1 MGIPSYFSHIIRNYS
16 NIVRNLRFFKE
27 IVGFRFEHLFMDCNS
42 IVYDA
47 VHSLEKR
54 VNAGEIAQ
62 DSDLDTIIINDVI
75 QKIDAY
81 ISIIRPSKTIYV
93 AFDGVAPFAKMEQQ
107 RTRRYKSH
115 FISNVQF
122 TDAALPPPFAWNTSA
137 ITPGTRFMEK
147 LSNRLNYHFKNSEQ
161 KYNVKSTIISSS
173 DVPGEGEHKLY
184 SYIRDNNL
192 INDNIAVY
200 GLDSDLIMLSI
211 FHLEY
216 SKNIYI
222 FREAP
227 EFLKNSI
234 PIDSRGDNGNEP
246 HFLDIRLLANS
257 ILSNMNC
264 EHSHAG
270 RIDDYVF
277 LCFLLG
283 NDFLPHFPAMNI
295 RTHGIDVLLD
305 MYRIYIGRH
314 PDKFLVSRSSGKIYW
329 KNLSLLVNEIAKKEH
344 EFLMQEYFV
353 RDKLDYRKFPETTPA
368 EKEQVFINA
377 PIIYRHD
384 EKYICPSENHWED
397 RYYKLLFSTYRKPN
411 HIKPICINYLEGLEW
426 VFKYYT
432 GVCPDWKWKY
442 NYHYPPLFGD
452 LCKYVPHYDTDFLHA
467 ILTANSKRPFSPY
480 VQLSYVLPNSK
491 LDLLPKDIAQFLKS
505 NYKDLYPEKYD
516 LCWAFCRYLWEAHP
530 LLPEISVDLLEQWDR
545 QFSFWNSDNDKK

>member
-27 IVGFRFEHLFMDCNS
+27 IIGFRFEHLFMDCNS

-54 VNAGEIAQ
+54 VNAGEIAK

-75 QKIDAY
+75 QKIDVY
-81 ISIIRPSKTIYV
+81 VSIIRPSKTIYI

-122 TDAALPPPFAWNTSA
+122 SDATMPPPFTWNTSA

-147 LSNRLNYHFKNSEQ
+147 LSNRMNYHFKNSEQ
-161 KYNVKSTIISSS
+161 KYNVKSVIISSS

-184 SYIRDNNL
+184 SYIRDKNL
-192 INDNIAVY
+192 INDNVAVY

-211 FHLEY
+211 FHLEF

-234 PIDSRGDNGNEP
+234 PIDSRGDNDNEP
-246 HFLDIRLLANS
+246 HFLDIRLLATS

-264 EHSHAG
+264 ENSHAD

-329 KNLSLLVNEIAKKEH
+329 KNLSLLINEIAKKEH

-442 NYHYPPLFGD
+442 NYHYPPLFSD
-452 LCKYVPHYDTDFLHA
+452 LCKYVPHYDTDFLHS
-467 ILTANSKRPFSPY
+467 ILTANSSRPFSPY
-480 VQLSYVLPNSK
+480 VQLSYVLPHSK
-491 LDLLPKDIAQFLKS
+491 LDLLPKDIAQFLKA

-545 QFSFWNSDNDKK
+545 QFNFWNSDNDKK

>member
-1 MGIPSYFSHIIRNYS
+1 
-16 NIVRNLRFFKE
+16 
-27 IVGFRFEHLFMDCNS
+27 
-42 IVYDA
+42 
-47 VHSLEKR
+47 
-54 VNAGEIAQ
+54 
-62 DSDLDTIIINDVI
+62 
-75 QKIDAY
+75 
-81 ISIIRPSKTIYV
+81 
-93 AFDGVAPFAKMEQQ
+93 MEQQ

-115 FISNVQF
+115 FIGNVQF
-122 TDAALPPPFAWNTSA
+122 SDSTLPPPFAWNTSA

-147 LSNRLNYHFKNSEQ
+147 LSNRMNYHFKNSEQ

-234 PIDSRGDNGNEP
+234 PIDSRGDSDNEP

-264 EHSHAG
+264 EHSHAD

-305 MYRIYIGRH
+305 MYRIYIGRY

-329 KNLSLLVNEIAKKEH
+329 KNLSLLIGEIAKKEH

-368 EKEQVFINA
+368 EKEQVFVNA

-491 LDLLPKDIAQFLKS
+491 LDLLPKDIALFLKN

>member
-27 IVGFRFEHLFMDCNS
+27 IIGFRFEHLFMDCNS

-54 VNAGEIAQ
+54 VNAGEIAK

-75 QKIDAY
+75 QKIDVY
-81 ISIIRPSKTIYV
+81 VSIIRPSKTIYI

-122 TDAALPPPFAWNTSA
+122 SDATMPPPFTWNTSA

-147 LSNRLNYHFKNSEQ
+147 LSNRMNYHFKNSEQ
-161 KYNVKSTIISSS
+161 KYNVKSVIISSS

-184 SYIRDNNL
+184 SYIRDKNL
-192 INDNIAVY
+192 INDNVAVY

-211 FHLEY
+211 FHLEF

-234 PIDSRGDNGNEP
+234 PIDSRGDNDNEP
-246 HFLDIRLLANS
+246 HFLDIRLLATS

-264 EHSHAG
+264 EHSHAD

-329 KNLSLLVNEIAKKEH
+329 KNLSLLINEIAKKEH

-442 NYHYPPLFGD
+442 NYHYPPLFID
-452 LCKYVPHYDTDFLHA
+452 LCKYVPHYDTDFLHS
-467 ILTANSKRPFSPY
+467 ILTVNSSRPFSPY
-480 VQLSYVLPNSK
+480 VQLSYVLPHSK
-491 LDLLPKDIAQFLKS
+491 LDLLPKDIAQFLKA

-545 QFSFWNSDNDKK
+545 QFNFWNSDNDKK